1 MSVAAQPMTAPAL
14 RDATPLPLAIGTGL
28 MLIVS
33 LYLIFIWAPNEST
46 MGVVQ
51 RIFYFHMPSAIVSW
65 VAFII
70 GGVAAIRY
78 LSNRDPR
85 FDDLSVACNETG
97 LVFCVVNL
105 VTGMLWARP
114 VWGIWWAND
123 PRGNSALMLAVI
135 YAGYLILRQSTTE
148 PSQRAVVCAV
158 VSILGMVDIPIIYMA
173 NRWWRTQHPGPV
185 VFGGGLDERMWL
197 ILTATF
203 FSLLVLLWMVVRARR
218 RLAILQRET
227 EGLRRMVHAL

>member
-1 MSVAAQPMTAPAL
+1 
-14 RDATPLPLAIGTGL
+14 

-114 VWGIWWAND
+114 VWGIWWAWD
-123 PRGNSALMLAVI
+123 PRGTSALMLAVI

-173 NRWWRTQHPGPV
+173 NRWWRTQHPAPV
-185 VFGGGLDERMWL
+185 VFGGGGLDQRMWV
-197 ILTATF
+197 ILAVTAV
-203 FSLLVLLWMVVRARR
+203 SLLLLLWTVVRARR
-218 RLAILQRET
+218 RLARLQRET
-227 EGLRRMVHAL
+227 DGLRRMVHAL

>member
-1 MSVAAQPMTAPAL
+1 MPTAQPTIAPY
-14 RDATPLPLAIGTGL
+14 RESIPLPLAIVTGL
-28 MLIVS
+28 MLLGS

-78 LSNRDPR
+78 LSDRDPR
-85 FDDLSVACNETG
+85 FDDLSVACNEAG

-105 VTGMLWARP
+105 VTGVFWARP
-114 VWGIWWAND
+114 IWGIWWAFD
-123 PRGNSALMLAVI
+123 ARGTSALMLAVI
-135 YAGYLILRQSTTE
+135 YTGYLILRQSTTE

-185 VFGGGLDERMWL
+185 IAGGGLDSQMWL
-197 ILTATF
+197 VLAATF
-203 FSLLVLLWMVVRARR
+203 FSLLALLWIVVRARR
-218 RLAILQRET
+218 RLATLQRET

>member
-1 MSVAAQPMTAPAL
+1 MTPSNTTTVPL
-14 RDATPLPLAIGTGL
+14 KDATPLPLAILTGL
-28 MLIVS
+28 MLLVS
-33 LYLIFIWAPNEST
+33 LYFIFIWAPNESS
-46 MGVVQ
+46 MGIVQ

-70 GGVAAIRY
+70 GGIAAIRY
-78 LSNRDPR
+78 LSNRDAR
-85 FDDLSVACNETG
+85 FDDLSVACNEAG

-105 VTGMLWARP
+105 VTGMFWARP
-114 VWGIWWAND
+114 IWGIWWAWD
-123 PRGNSALMLAVI
+123 ARGTSALMLAVI

-185 VFGGGLDERMWL
+185 VFGGGLDGRMWIVLL
-197 ILTATF
+197 ISLV
-203 FSLLVLLWMVVRARR
+203 SLLGVLWLVVRARR
-218 RLAILQRET
+218 RLARLQRET
-227 EGLRRMVHAL
+227 EGLRRMVHAI

>member
-1 MSVAAQPMTAPAL
+1 MTTAGPTSSPPREAV
-14 RDATPLPLAIGTGL
+14 PLPLAILTGL
-28 MLIVS
+28 MLLGS
-33 LYLIFIWAPNEST
+33 LHLIFIWAPSEST
-46 MGVVQ
+46 MGIVQ

-78 LSNRDPR
+78 LSSRNPCL
-85 FDDLSVACNETG
+85 DDLSVACNEAG

-105 VTGMLWARP
+105 VTGMFWARP

-123 PRGNSALMLAVI
+123 PRGNSALMMAVI
-135 YAGYLILRQSTTE
+135 YTAYLILRQSTTE

-158 VSILGMVDIPIIYMA
+158 VSILGMIDIPIVYMA

-185 VFGGGLDERMWL
+185 VFGGGLDSNMWL
-197 ILTATF
+197 VLAATF
-203 FSLLVLLWMVVRARR
+203 FSLLALLWALVRARR

>member
-1 MSVAAQPMTAPAL
+1 MPTAQPTIAPY
-14 RDATPLPLAIGTGL
+14 RESIPLPLAIVTGL
-28 MLIVS
+28 MLVGS

-78 LSNRDPR
+78 LANRDPR
-85 FDDLSVACNETG
+85 FDDLSVACNEAG

-105 VTGMLWARP
+105 VTGVFWARP
-114 VWGIWWAND
+114 IWGIWWAFD
-123 PRGNSALMLAVI
+123 ARGTSALMLAVI
-135 YAGYLILRQSTTE
+135 YTGYLILRQSTTE

-185 VFGGGLDERMWL
+185 ITGGGLDSQMWL
-197 ILTATF
+197 VLAATF
-203 FSLLVLLWMVVRARR
+203 FSLLALLWIVVRARR
-218 RLAILQRET
+218 RLATLQRET